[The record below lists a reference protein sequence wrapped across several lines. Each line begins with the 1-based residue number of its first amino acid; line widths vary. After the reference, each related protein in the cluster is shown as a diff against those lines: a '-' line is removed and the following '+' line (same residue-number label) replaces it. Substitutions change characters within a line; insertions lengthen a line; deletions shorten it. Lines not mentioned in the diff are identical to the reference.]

1 MILGIFYARFLPQEG
16 IKIVHQ
22 KPPGCIV
29 PEEGYES
36 AQLLHFEAVTDFVI
50 PRQSF
55 CNRYITGRD
64 PSGDYRILGFPV
76 CVHNEKYARNE
87 FIFNFGII
95 ISTDHDTAP
104 YEPVIRR
111 LATTFTEMEVQTQF
125 LSQEGVADHQ
135 QRSIGGLLEI
145 IREDLNNYNEC
156 MIPVDK
162 SNTINMKLF
171 PVQCDPPPVKPWHV
185 PIAKI
190 RFDEIV
196 DDRWDL
202 TMRKVI
208 PLIDGVRDVRRIAAE
223 ADVSL
228 ELTKLTLRHLL
239 YYKTV
244 MLVDMFFFNNIYAV
258 TPLIRDFVNNVDN
271 MQDECAAYVLAQRP
285 KAVGYQLCR
294 LLGTFGQGRTIREW
308 LRLHIDD
315 GQTAVDGLDVRRLVQ
330 FGVIKSLLR
339 RVHKFPVSA
348 QYVADLAEGRVVV
361 DEGKGK
367 GKAQGEEEAEPLEK
381 YTDGRHHF
389 DQIITEVNL
398 GEAEIMRGLSRL
410 SAADVQIVYRHL
422 VAASENLVAAAG
434 NSVPASEYQNT
445 QPTSTYQVEK
455 HLVAGP
461 VHLVPASEN
470 KTMPYKPTQQVEK
483 HLVAGS
489 EHQTTPHMP
498 TPVPKRPCNP
508 NPITNPISHP
518 RGTIAVFREG
528 STVCLSPGTSAP
540 RTCSPRRTDIA
551 SPQDPST
558 TGHDTE

>member
-29 PEEGYES
+29 PEEGYEN
-36 AQLLHFEAVTDFVI
+36 AQLLYFDAVTDFVI

-64 PSGDYRILGFPV
+64 PSGQYRILGFPV

-87 FIFNFGII
+87 FIFNFGIV

-125 LSQEGVADHQ
+125 LSQEGAADHQ

-171 PVQCDPPPVKPWHV
+171 PVQNDPPPVKPWHV

-208 PLIDGVRDVRRIAAE
+208 PLIDGVRDVRRIAIA

-315 GQTAVDGLDVRRLVQ
+315 GQMAVDGLDVRRLVQ

-348 QYVADLAEGRVVV
+348 LYVAELAEGKVE
-361 DEGKGK
+361 DKGK
-367 GKAQGEEEAEPLEK
+367 GKVKGRDQGQGVEEDDEDALEK

-389 DQIITEVNL
+389 DQIITEINL

-410 SAADVQIVYRHL
+410 SAGDVQIVYR
-422 VAASENLVAAAG
+422 
-434 NSVPASEYQNT
+434 
-445 QPTSTYQVEK
+445 
-455 HLVAGP
+455 
-461 VHLVPASEN
+461 
-470 KTMPYKPTQQVEK
+470 
-483 HLVAGS
+483 
-489 EHQTTPHMP
+489 
-498 TPVPKRPCNP
+498 
-508 NPITNPISHP
+508 
-518 RGTIAVFREG
+518 
-528 STVCLSPGTSAP
+528 
-540 RTCSPRRTDIA
+540 
-551 SPQDPST
+551 
-558 TGHDTE
+558 